1 MNKKSQ
7 ILIGIIVVAIIVFGI
22 WYLAPKE
29 NGEWRMENGESS
41 DKNGESVV
49 ENPELIPVETEQF
62 TKTYNSPNYHFSFRY
77 PEGYTASAF
86 GDFLPDGTEAST
98 IVVQDASNL
107 QGFQIRISPFD
118 EDIDMTEERIRK
130 DIPDLEIREAQV
142 VELGTERTGLA
153 FLSDNEAY
161 GGASRE
167 VWFVFRGNFYQIST
181 YASLDA
187 LLQQVL
193 QTWQFE

>member
-1 MNKKSQ
+1 LRFLSLGDRRQ
-7 ILIGIIVVAIIVFGI
+7 ETVV
-22 WYLAPKE
+22 
-29 NGEWRMENGESS
+29 S
-41 DKNGESVV
+41 
-49 ENPELIPVETEQF
+49 NPEPIPVAENQF
-62 TKTYNSPNYHFSFRY
+62 KNTHNSPNYHFSFRY
-77 PEGYTASAF
+77 PENYTASAF

-118 EDIDMTEERIRK
+118 EDIDMTEGRIRK
-130 DIPDLEIREAQV
+130 DIPDLEIREAQEV
-142 VELGTERTGLA
+142 VIGPARKGLA

-167 VWFVFRGNFYQIST
+167 VWFVFRGNLYQIST
-181 YASLDA
+181 YASLDQ

-193 QTWQFE
+193 GTWEFK